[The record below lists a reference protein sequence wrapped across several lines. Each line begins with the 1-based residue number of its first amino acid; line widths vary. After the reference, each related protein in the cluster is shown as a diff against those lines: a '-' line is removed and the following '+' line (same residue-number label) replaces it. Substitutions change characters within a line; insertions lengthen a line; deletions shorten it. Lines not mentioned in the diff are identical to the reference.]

1 MIDIVGF
8 YQTSVYEANV
18 FRGVFKKTVEILD
31 KYATVYDQRKN
42 CEISSFGY
50 FSLNNVY

>member
-31 KYATVYDQRKN
+31 KYATVCDQKKN
-42 CEISSFGY
+42 CEISSFCY
-50 FSLNNVY
+50 SSLNNVN